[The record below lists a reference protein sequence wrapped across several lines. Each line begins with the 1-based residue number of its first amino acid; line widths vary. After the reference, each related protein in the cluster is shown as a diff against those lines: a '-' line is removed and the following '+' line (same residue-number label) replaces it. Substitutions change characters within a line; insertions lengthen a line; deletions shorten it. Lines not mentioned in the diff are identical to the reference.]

1 MPVCLIDTMLLCCSR
16 KLGKDTFTSF
26 LIGEVKTY
34 IAARNLI
41 DFQINITSQ
50 KH

>member
-1 MPVCLIDTMLLCCSR
+1 MSNKYNVALMLKKTR
-16 KLGKDTFTSF
+16 QRPFTSL